1 MYQRLS
7 LLLLW
12 LFLLLE
18 PLRDELAKTVGS
30 SSLDDLLTGGRLG
43 AKGLVVARSIAH
55 HKVDLALLAP
65 LEAIDQIHGVALRL
79 WRHRIVVPVE
89 TSEVH
94 LLLVQNA
101 QVRADLLVSVH
112 RLSVSWA
119 LHLGLILLNAEVI
132 VFLLL

>member
-1 MYQRLS
+1 MK
-7 LLLLW
+7 
-12 LFLLLE
+12 
-18 PLRDELAKTVGS
+18 PLRDELAKPVGS

-43 AKGLVVARSIAH
+43 AQGLEGARSIAH
-55 HKVDLALLAP
+55 HEVDLAP

-79 WRHRIVVPVE
+79 WCHRIVVPVE

-94 LLLVQNA
+94 LLLVQNT

>member
-1 MYQRLS
+1 M
-7 LLLLW
+7 
-12 LFLLLE
+12 E

-43 AKGLVVARSIAH
+43 AKGLVGARSIAH

-65 LEAIDQIHGVALRL
+65 LEVIDQIHGVALRL
-79 WRHRIVVPVE
+79 WCHRIVVPVE